1 MNKPMNLKDLPSHLN
16 NGGDD
21 VVVDMGMIVE
31 KPKWPR
37 RVAFASAVCLLLAVG
52 VAFNSTEEV
61 TIVVNSNSGS
71 DIISTVIK
79 ENGGEVIDVEDN
91 TYRVKISRFKNI
103 SSFLDKLRSNKMVD
117 SADLESK

>member
-1 MNKPMNLKDLPSHLN
+1 MNLKDLPAHIN

-37 RVAFASAVCLLLAVG
+37 RIAFASAACLLLVFG
-52 VAFNSTEEV
+52 IFAFNSTEEV
-61 TIVVNSNSGS
+61 TIVVNSNLGS

-79 ENGGEVIDVEDN
+79 ENGGEVVEVEDN

-103 SSFLDKLRSNKMVD
+103 SSFLDKLRSNKIVE
-117 SADLESK
+117 SANLERK